1 MDEDVSRSQN
11 NFEEETSMKPS
22 ISLNLFIRV
31 LTILSL
37 CAGLIGSAGLTPRS
51 AQANVPPS
59 CSTTPLFTN
68 GNFVTGLGNGAG
80 GADTSSPPSDPFH
93 RGLGFLVD
101 PTQLQTSFPSGS
113 PRRARLADDFTVTSN
128 GWRPSALT
136 FYAYQTY
143 AISSSSSITGVIDLR
158 LWNGTPGEGGEVI
171 AGPVDA
177 TITNNQ
183 WTGVY
188 RAYSNDLG
196 NTDRPI
202 MAVTVNWPFSITT
215 LLPGTYWIEWGM
227 AGSPSF
233 TGPWVPA
240 VSFATSNNARQLDLT
255 SGEPGTW
262 APRGDYDVSDR
273 IAEFPFVICGDTI
286 PTPQITSLS
295 PDQAVA
301 GGAEFTLT
309 VNGSGFI
316 DGTGSDRSV
325 VHWNGSPIT
334 ATNFISSTQLTATIP
349 ASNIATAGTANV
361 TVVNPG
367 NLTSN
372 TAPFTITNPLPTI
385 SSISPATAVAGS
397 GGFTLVITGTN
408 FVTNSVVRWNGN
420 DRPTTFV
427 SSTQLT
433 AAIPA
438 SDVATAGTAN
448 VTVFNPAPGGGTS
461 NTATFTI
468 TNPSPTITTISPAT
482 TVAGSGGFTLTITG
496 TNFVTGAVVRW
507 NGNNR
512 TTGFVSSTV
521 LTATIPAS
529 DVATAGTAN
538 VTVFN
543 PAPGGG
549 TSNTA
554 TFTITNPSP
563 TITTISPST
572 TVAGS
577 GGFTL
582 TITGTNFVNSAK
594 VRWNGSDRP
603 TTFFS
608 STRLEAAIPASDVA
622 TAGTANVTVFNPAPG
637 GGESGAVTFTITN
650 PAPTISSI
658 SPATAVAGS
667 GGFTLTITGTNFV
680 NSSVVRWNG
689 SDRPTTFFS
698 STRLEAAIPASDVA
712 TAGTANV
719 TVFNPAPGGG
729 ESGAVTFTINNPAP
743 TISSISPATTVAGS
757 GNFTLTI
764 TGTNFVNGA
773 VVRWNGSDRT
783 TTFVSSTQ
791 LTAAIPASDVATA
804 GTANVTVFNPA
815 PGGGTSNTAIFTI
828 QASNPAPTISSI
840 SPATAVAGSDNF
852 TLTITGTNFVNGAV
866 VRWNGS
872 DRTTTFVSSTQLTAA
887 IPASDVATAG
897 TANVTVFNPAPGGGE
912 SGAVTFTIQDNTVGS
927 PQQYRVML
935 PLITR

>member
-1 MDEDVSRSQN
+1 
-11 NFEEETSMKPS
+11 
-22 ISLNLFIRV
+22 
-31 LTILSL
+31 
-37 CAGLIGSAGLTPRS
+37 
-51 AQANVPPS
+51 
-59 CSTTPLFTN
+59 
-68 GNFVTGLGNGAG
+68 
-80 GADTSSPPSDPFH
+80 
-93 RGLGFLVD
+93 
-101 PTQLQTSFPSGS
+101 
-113 PRRARLADDFTVTSN
+113 VTSN

-301 GGAEFTLT
+301 GGAGFTLT
-309 VNGSGFI
+309 VNGNGFI

-325 VHWNGSPIT
+325 VHWNGSPLT
-334 ATNFISSTQLTATIP
+334 TTFVSSTQLTATIP

-372 TAPFTITNPLPTI
+372 TVTFTITNPEPTIDTLSPSTTVAGSGGFTLTITGTNFVNGSVVRWNGSDRTTGFVSSTVLTATIPASDVATAGTANVTVFNPAPSGGTSNTATFTITNPLPTI
-385 SSISPATAVAGS
+385 SSISPSTAVAGSGGFTLTITGTNFVNGSVVRWNGSDRLTTFVSSTRLEAAIPASDVATAGTASVTVFNPAPGGGTSNTATFTIQASNPAPTITTISPSTTVAGSGGFTLTITGTNFVNGSVVRWNGSDRTTGFVSSTQLTATIPTSDIATAGTASVTVFNPAPGGGTSNTAPFTITNPAPTITTISPATAVAGS
-397 GGFTLVITGTN
+397 GGFTLTITGTN
-408 FVTNSVVRWNGN
+408 FVNSAKVRWNGS

-468 TNPSPTITTISPAT
+468 TNP
-482 TVAGSGGFTLTITG
+482 L
-496 TNFVTGAVVRW
+496 
-507 NGNNR
+507 
-512 TTGFVSSTV
+512 
-521 LTATIPAS
+521 
-529 DVATAGTAN
+529 
-538 VTVFN
+538 
-543 PAPGGG
+543 
-549 TSNTA
+549 
-554 TFTITNPSP
+554 
-563 TITTISPST
+563 
-572 TVAGS
+572 
-577 GGFTL
+577 
-582 TITGTNFVNSAK
+582 
-594 VRWNGSDRP
+594 
-603 TTFFS
+603 
-608 STRLEAAIPASDVA
+608 
-622 TAGTANVTVFNPAPG
+622 
-637 GGESGAVTFTITN
+637 
-650 PAPTISSI
+650 PTISSI
-658 SPATAVAGS
+658 SPATVVTGS

-689 SDRPTTFFS
+689 SDRP
-698 STRLEAAIPASDVA
+698 
-712 TAGTANV
+712 
-719 TVFNPAPGGG
+719 
-729 ESGAVTFTINNPAP
+729 
-743 TISSISPATTVAGS
+743 
-757 GNFTLTI
+757 
-764 TGTNFVNGA
+764 
-773 VVRWNGSDRT
+773 
-783 TTFVSSTQ
+783 
-791 LTAAIPASDVATA
+791 
-804 GTANVTVFNPA
+804 
-815 PGGGTSNTAIFTI
+815 
-828 QASNPAPTISSI
+828 
-840 SPATAVAGSDNF
+840 
-852 TLTITGTNFVNGAV
+852 
-866 VRWNGS
+866 
-872 DRTTTFVSSTQLTAA
+872 TTFVSSTQLTAA

>member
-1 MDEDVSRSQN
+1 LSIVVKCNVPHDESVSRPRN
-11 NFEEETSMKPS
+11 NFEEETSMKIS
-22 ISLNLFIRV
+22 ISFNLFIRA

-37 CAGLIGSAGLTPRS
+37 CAGLIGSVGLAPRS
-51 AQANVPPS
+51 ARANVQPS

-68 GNFVTGLGNGAG
+68 GTFITGENNGAG
-80 GADTSSPPSDPFH
+80 GANTSSPPSGYQ
-93 RGLGFLVD
+93 GLGFLVD
-101 PTQLQTSFPSGS
+101 PTRVQTSVPSGS
-113 PRRARLADDFTVTSN
+113 PTRARLADDFTVTGN

-136 FYAYQTY
+136 FYAYQTG
-143 AISSSSSITGVIDLR
+143 AITSSSSITGVIDLR
-158 LWNGTPGEGGEVI
+158 LWNGTPGAGGEVI

-188 RAYSNDLG
+188 RVYSDSLE

-202 MAVTVNWPFSITT
+202 MAVTVNWPFTITT
-215 LLPGTYWIEWGM
+215 LLTGTYWIEWGM
-227 AGSPSF
+227 AGNPSL

-240 VSFATSNNARQLDLT
+240 VSFATDNNARQLNLT
-255 SGEPGTW
+255 NGEPGTW
-262 APRGDYDVSDR
+262 APRGDYAEINS
-273 IAEFPFVICGDTI
+273 IAEFPFVICGSEV
-286 PTPQITSLS
+286 PAPQITSLS

-325 VHWNGSPIT
+325 VHWNGSPR
-334 ATNFISSTQLTATIP
+334 ATTFVSSTVLTATIP
-349 ASNIATAGTANV
+349 ASDIATAGTANV

-372 TAPFTITNPLPTI
+372 TA
-385 SSISPATAVAGS
+385 
-397 GGFTLVITGTN
+397 
-408 FVTNSVVRWNGN
+408 
-420 DRPTTFV
+420 
-427 SSTQLT
+427 
-433 AAIPA
+433 
-438 SDVATAGTAN
+438 
-448 VTVFNPAPGGGTS
+448 
-461 NTATFTI
+461 TFTI
-468 TNPSPTITTISPAT
+468 TNPAPTITAISPAT
-482 TVAGSGGFTLTITG
+482 A
-496 TNFVTGAVVRW
+496 
-507 NGNNR
+507 
-512 TTGFVSSTV
+512 
-521 LTATIPAS
+521 
-529 DVATAGTAN
+529 
-538 VTVFN
+538 
-543 PAPGGG
+543 
-549 TSNTA
+549 
-554 TFTITNPSP
+554 
-563 TITTISPST
+563 
-572 TVAGS
+572 VAGS

-582 TITGTNFVNSAK
+582 TITGTNFVNGSV
-594 VRWNGSDRP
+594 VRWNGSPRT
-603 TTFFS
+603 TTFVS
-608 STRLEAAIPASDVA
+608 STRLEAAIPASDIV

-637 GGESGAVTFTITN
+637 GGESGAVTFTINN

-667 GGFTLTITGTNFV
+667 GNFTLTITGTNFV
-680 NSSVVRWNG
+680 NGAVVRWNG
-689 SDRPTTFFS
+689 NPRPTTFVS
-698 STRLEAAIPASDVA
+698 STQLTAAIPASDIA

-757 GNFTLTI
+757 GGFTLTI
-764 TGTNFVNGA
+764 TGTNFVTNS
-773 VVRWNGSDRT
+773 VVRWNGSPRA

-791 LTAAIPASDVATA
+791 LTAAIPASDIATA

-912 SGAVTFTIQDNTVGS
+912 SGAVTFTITNPAPTISSISPATAVAGSGGFTLVITGTNFVTNSVVRWNGSPRATTFVSSTQLTAAIPASDVATAGTANVTVFNPAPGGGESGAVTFTIQDNTVGS

>member
-1 MDEDVSRSQN
+1 MDEGVSRPRN

-316 DGTGSDRSV
+316 YGTGSDRSV

-372 TAPFTITNPLPTI
+372 TAPFTITNPAPTI
-385 SSISPATAVAGS
+385 TTISPATAVAGS
-397 GGFTLVITGTN
+397 GGFTLTITGTN
-408 FVTNSVVRWNGN
+408 FVNGSVVRWNGS
-420 DRPTTFV
+420 DRTTGFV
-427 SSTQLT
+427 SSTVLT
-433 AAIPA
+433 ATIPA

-468 TNPSPTITTISPAT
+468 TNPSPTITTISPSTA
-482 TVAGSGGFTLTITG
+482 VAGSGGFTLVITG
-496 TNFVTGAVVRW
+496 TNFVNGSVVRW

-563 TITTISPST
+563 TITTISPAT
-572 TVAGS
+572 AVAGS

-582 TITGTNFVNSAK
+582 TVTGTNFVTGSV
-594 VRWNGSDRP
+594 VRWNGNDRP
-603 TTFFS
+603 TTFVS
-608 STRLEAAIPASDVA
+608 STQLTAAIPASDIA

-637 GGESGAVTFTITN
+637 GGESGAVTFTINN

>member
-1 MDEDVSRSQN
+1 
-11 NFEEETSMKPS
+11 MKIS
-22 ISLNLFIRV
+22 ISFNLFIRA

-37 CAGLIGSAGLTPRS
+37 CAGLIGSVGLAPRS
-51 AQANVPPS
+51 AQANVQPS

-68 GNFVTGLGNGAG
+68 GTFITGENNGAG
-80 GADTSSPPSDPFH
+80 GANTSSPPSGYQ
-93 RGLGFLVD
+93 GLGFLVD
-101 PTQLQTSFPSGS
+101 PTRVQTSVPSGS
-113 PRRARLADDFTVTSN
+113 PTRARLADDFTVTGN

-136 FYAYQTY
+136 FYAYQTG
-143 AISSSSSITGVIDLR
+143 AITSSSSITGVIDLR
-158 LWNGTPGEGGEVI
+158 LWNGTPGAGGEVI

-188 RAYSNDLG
+188 RVYSDSLE

-202 MAVTVNWPFSITT
+202 MAVTVNWPFTITT
-215 LLPGTYWIEWGM
+215 LLTGTYWIEWGM

-240 VSFATSNNARQLDLT
+240 VSFATDNNARQLDLT
-255 SGEPGTW
+255 DGEPGTW
-262 APRGDYDVSDR
+262 APRGDYAEINS
-273 IAEFPFVICGDTI
+273 IAEFPFVICGSEV
-286 PTPQITSLS
+286 PAPQITSLS

-316 DGTGSDRSV
+316 YGTGSDRSV

-372 TAPFTITNPLPTI
+372 TAPFTITNPAPTI
-385 SSISPATAVAGS
+385 TTISPATAVAGS
-397 GGFTLVITGTN
+397 GGFTLTITGTN
-408 FVTNSVVRWNGN
+408 FVNGSVVRWNGSP
-420 DRPTTFV
+420 RTTTFV
-427 SSTQLT
+427 SSTRLEV
-433 AAIPA
+433 AIPA

-448 VTVFNPAPGGGTS
+448 VTVFNPAPGGGES
-461 NTATFTI
+461 GAATFTI
-468 TNPSPTITTISPAT
+468 TNPSPTISSISPAT

-496 TNFVTGAVVRW
+496 TNFVNNSVVRW
-507 NGNNR
+507 NG
-512 TTGFVSSTV
+512 
-521 LTATIPAS
+521 I
-529 DVATAGTAN
+529 
-538 VTVFN
+538 
-543 PAPGGG
+543 
-549 TSNTA
+549 
-554 TFTITNPSP
+554 
-563 TITTISPST
+563 
-572 TVAGS
+572 
-577 GGFTL
+577 
-582 TITGTNFVNSAK
+582 
-594 VRWNGSDRP
+594 DRL
-603 TTFFS
+603 TTFVS

-637 GGESGAVTFTITN
+637 GGESGAATFTITN
-650 PAPTISSI
+650 PSPTISSI

-680 NSSVVRWNG
+680 NGSVVRWNG
-689 SDRPTTFFS
+689 SPRTTTFVSSTRLEAAIPASDIVTAGTANVTVFNPAPGGGESGAATFTITNPSPTISSISPATAVAGSGGFTLTITGTNFVNGSVVRWNGSPRTTTFVS

-729 ESGAVTFTINNPAP
+729 TSNTATFTIQASNPVP
-743 TISSISPATTVAGS
+743 TITAINPSSAVAGS
-757 GNFTLTI
+757 GGFTLTI
-764 TGTNFVNGA
+764 TGTNFVNSS
-773 VVRWNGSDRT
+773 VVRWNGSDR
-783 TTFVSSTQ
+783 
-791 LTAAIPASDVATA
+791 P
-804 GTANVTVFNPA
+804 
-815 PGGGTSNTAIFTI
+815 
-828 QASNPAPTISSI
+828 
-840 SPATAVAGSDNF
+840 
-852 TLTITGTNFVNGAV
+852 
-866 VRWNGS
+866 
-872 DRTTTFVSSTQLTAA
+872 TTFVSSTQLTAA

-912 SGAVTFTIQDNTVGS
+912 SGAATFTIQDNTVGS

>member
-1 MDEDVSRSQN
+1 
-11 NFEEETSMKPS
+11 MKPS
-22 ISLNLFIRV
+22 ISLNLFIRA

-37 CAGLIGSAGLTPRS
+37 CAGLIGVAGLTPRS
-51 AQANVPPS
+51 AQANVQPS

-68 GNFVTGLGNGAG
+68 GTFITGENNGAG

-385 SSISPATAVAGS
+385 SSISPATTVAGS
-397 GGFTLVITGTN
+397 GGFTLTITGTN
-408 FVTNSVVRWNGN
+408 FVTNSVVRWNGS
-420 DRPTTFV
+420 DRLTTFVSSTRLEAAISASDVATAGTANVTVFNPTPGGGESGAVTFTINNPAPTISSISPATAVAGNGGFTLTITGTNFVTNSVVRWNGSNRTTTFV

-549 TSNTA
+549 ESGAA
-554 TFTITNPSP
+554 TFTITNPS
-563 TITTISPST
+563 
-572 TVAGS
+572 
-577 GGFTL
+577 
-582 TITGTNFVNSAK
+582 
-594 VRWNGSDRP
+594 
-603 TTFFS
+603 
-608 STRLEAAIPASDVA
+608 
-622 TAGTANVTVFNPAPG
+622 
-637 GGESGAVTFTITN
+637 
-650 PAPTISSI
+650 PTISSI

-680 NSSVVRWNG
+680 N
-689 SDRPTTFFS
+689 
-698 STRLEAAIPASDVA
+698 
-712 TAGTANV
+712 
-719 TVFNPAPGGG
+719 
-729 ESGAVTFTINNPAP
+729 
-743 TISSISPATTVAGS
+743 
-757 GNFTLTI
+757 
-764 TGTNFVNGA
+764 GA
-773 VVRWNGSDRT
+773 VVRWNGSPRP

-791 LTAAIPASDVATA
+791 LTAAIPASD
-804 GTANVTVFNPA
+804 
-815 PGGGTSNTAIFTI
+815 I
-828 QASNPAPTISSI
+828 
-840 SPATAVAGSDNF
+840 
-852 TLTITGTNFVNGAV
+852 
-866 VRWNGS
+866 
-872 DRTTTFVSSTQLTAA
+872 
-887 IPASDVATAG
+887 ATAG

>member
-1 MDEDVSRSQN
+1 
-11 NFEEETSMKPS
+11 MKIS
-22 ISLNLFIRV
+22 ISFNLFIRA

-37 CAGLIGSAGLTPRS
+37 CAGLIGSVGLAPRS
-51 AQANVPPS
+51 AQANVQPS

-68 GNFVTGLGNGAG
+68 GTFITGENNGAG
-80 GADTSSPPSDPFH
+80 GANTSSPPSGYQ
-93 RGLGFLVD
+93 GLGFLVD
-101 PTQLQTSFPSGS
+101 PTRVQTSVPSGS
-113 PRRARLADDFTVTSN
+113 PTRARLADDFTVTGN

-136 FYAYQTY
+136 FYAYQTG
-143 AISSSSSITGVIDLR
+143 AITSSSSITGVIDLR
-158 LWNGTPGEGGEVI
+158 LWNGTPGAGGEVI

-188 RAYSNDLG
+188 RVYSDSLE

-202 MAVTVNWPFSITT
+202 MAVTVNWPFTITT
-215 LLPGTYWIEWGM
+215 LLTGTYWIEWGM

-240 VSFATSNNARQLDLT
+240 VSFATDNNARQLDLT
-255 SGEPGTW
+255 DGEPGTW
-262 APRGDYDVSDR
+262 APRGDYAEINS
-273 IAEFPFVICGDTI
+273 IAEFPFVICGSEV
-286 PTPQITSLS
+286 PAPQITSLS

-316 DGTGSDRSV
+316 YGTGSDRSV

-372 TAPFTITNPLPTI
+372 TAPFTITNPAPTI
-385 SSISPATAVAGS
+385 TTISPATAVAGS
-397 GGFTLVITGTN
+397 GGFTLTITGTN
-408 FVTNSVVRWNGN
+408 FVNGSVVRWNGSP
-420 DRPTTFV
+420 RTTTFV
-427 SSTQLT
+427 SSTRLEV
-433 AAIPA
+433 AIPA

-468 TNPSPTITTISPAT
+468 TNPAPTITAISPAT

-496 TNFVTGAVVRW
+496 TNFVNNSVVRW
-507 NGNNR
+507 NG
-512 TTGFVSSTV
+512 
-521 LTATIPAS
+521 I
-529 DVATAGTAN
+529 
-538 VTVFN
+538 
-543 PAPGGG
+543 
-549 TSNTA
+549 
-554 TFTITNPSP
+554 
-563 TITTISPST
+563 
-572 TVAGS
+572 
-577 GGFTL
+577 
-582 TITGTNFVNSAK
+582 
-594 VRWNGSDRP
+594 DRL
-603 TTFFS
+603 TTFVS

-637 GGESGAVTFTITN
+637 GGESGAATFTITN
-650 PAPTISSI
+650 PSPTISSI

-680 NSSVVRWNG
+680 NGSVVRWNG
-689 SDRPTTFFS
+689 SPRTTTFVSSTRLEAAIPASDIVTAGTANVTVFNPVPGGGESGAATFTITNPSPTISSISPATAVAGSGGFTLTITGTNFVNGSVVRWNGSPRTTTFVS

-729 ESGAVTFTINNPAP
+729 TSNTATFTIQASNPVP
-743 TISSISPATTVAGS
+743 TITAINPSSAVAGS
-757 GNFTLTI
+757 GGFTLTI
-764 TGTNFVNGA
+764 TGTNFVNGS
-773 VVRWNGSDRT
+773 VVRWNGSPRT
-783 TTFVSSTQ
+783 TTFVSSTR
-791 LTAAIPASDVATA
+791 LEAAIPASDVATA

-815 PGGGTSNTAIFTI
+815 PGGGTSNTATFTI
-828 QASNPAPTISSI
+828 QASNPVPTITAINPSS
-840 SPATAVAGSDNF
+840 AVAGSGGF
-852 TLTITGTNFVNGAV
+852 TLTITGTNFVNSSV

-872 DRTTTFVSSTQLTAA
+872 DRPTTFVSSTQLTAA

-912 SGAVTFTIQDNTVGS
+912 SGAATFTIQDNTVGS

>member
-1 MDEDVSRSQN
+1 
-11 NFEEETSMKPS
+11 MKPS

-301 GGAEFTLT
+301 GGAGFTLT
-309 VNGSGFI
+309 VNGNGFI

-325 VHWNGSPIT
+325 VHWNGSPLT
-334 ATNFISSTQLTATIP
+334 TTFVSSTQLTATIP

-372 TAPFTITNPLPTI
+372 TVTFTITNPEPTI
-385 SSISPATAVAGS
+385 DTLSPATAVAGS
-397 GGFTLVITGTN
+397 GGFTLTITGTN
-408 FVTNSVVRWNGN
+408 FVTNSVVRWNGSDRTTGFVSSTVLTATIPASDVATAGTASVTVFN
-420 DRPTTFV
+420 PAPGGGTSNTATFTIQASNPAPTITTISPSTTVAGSGGFTLTITGTNFVNGSVVRWNGSDRTTGFVSSTVLTATIPASDVATAGTASVTVFNPAPGGGTSNTAPFTITNPAPTITTISPATAVAGSGGFTLTITGTNFVNSAKVRWNGSDRPTTFV

-433 AAIPA
+433 ATIPASDVATAGTANVTVFNPAPSGGTSNAATFTITNPSPTITTISPSTAVAGSSGFTLTITGTNFVNGSVVRWNGSDRTTGFVSSTRLEAAIPA

-448 VTVFNPAPGGGTS
+448 VTVFNPTPGGGTS
-461 NTATFTI
+461 NAATFTI
-468 TNPSPTITTISPAT
+468 TNPSPTITTISPST
-482 TVAGSGGFTLTITG
+482 TVAGSSGFTLTITG
-496 TNFVTGAVVRW
+496 TNFVNGSVVRW
-507 NGNNR
+507 NGSDR

-543 PAPGGG
+543 P
-549 TSNTA
+549 T
-554 TFTITNPSP
+554 
-563 TITTISPST
+563 
-572 TVAGS
+572 
-577 GGFTL
+577 
-582 TITGTNFVNSAK
+582 
-594 VRWNGSDRP
+594 
-603 TTFFS
+603 
-608 STRLEAAIPASDVA
+608 
-622 TAGTANVTVFNPAPG
+622 
-637 GGESGAVTFTITN
+637 
-650 PAPTISSI
+650 
-658 SPATAVAGS
+658 
-667 GGFTLTITGTNFV
+667 
-680 NSSVVRWNG
+680 
-689 SDRPTTFFS
+689 
-698 STRLEAAIPASDVA
+698 
-712 TAGTANV
+712 
-719 TVFNPAPGGG
+719 
-729 ESGAVTFTINNPAP
+729 
-743 TISSISPATTVAGS
+743 
-757 GNFTLTI
+757 
-764 TGTNFVNGA
+764 
-773 VVRWNGSDRT
+773 
-783 TTFVSSTQ
+783 
-791 LTAAIPASDVATA
+791 
-804 GTANVTVFNPA
+804 
-815 PGGGTSNTAIFTI
+815 
-828 QASNPAPTISSI
+828 
-840 SPATAVAGSDNF
+840 
-852 TLTITGTNFVNGAV
+852 
-866 VRWNGS
+866 
-872 DRTTTFVSSTQLTAA
+872 
-887 IPASDVATAG
+887 
-897 TANVTVFNPAPGGGE
+897 PGGGE

>member
-1 MDEDVSRSQN
+1 MDEGVSRPRN

-113 PRRARLADDFTVTSN
+113 PRRARLADDFTVTGN

-136 FYAYQTY
+136 FYAYQTG
-143 AISSSSSITGVIDLR
+143 AITSPSSITGVIDLR
-158 LWNGTPGEGGEVI
+158 LWNGTPGAGGEVI

-188 RAYSNDLG
+188 RVYSNDLG

-301 GGAEFTLT
+301 GGAGFTLT
-309 VNGSGFI
+309 VNGNGFI

-325 VHWNGSPIT
+325 VHWNGSPLT
-334 ATNFISSTQLTATIP
+334 TTFVSSTQLTATIP
-349 ASNIATAGTANV
+349 TSDIATAGTANV

-372 TAPFTITNPLPTI
+372 TVPFTITNP
-385 SSISPATAVAGS
+385 A
-397 GGFTLVITGTN
+397 
-408 FVTNSVVRWNGN
+408 
-420 DRPTTFV
+420 
-427 SSTQLT
+427 
-433 AAIPA
+433 
-438 SDVATAGTAN
+438 
-448 VTVFNPAPGGGTS
+448 
-461 NTATFTI
+461 
-468 TNPSPTITTISPAT
+468 PTITTISPAT
-482 TVAGSGGFTLTITG
+482 AVAGSGGFTLTITG
-496 TNFVTGAVVRW
+496 TNFVNSAKVRW
-507 NGNNR
+507 NGSDR

-549 TSNTA
+549 ESGA
-554 TFTITNPSP
+554 VTFTINNPAP
-563 TITTISPST
+563 TISSISPAT

-582 TITGTNFVNSAK
+582 VITGTNFVTNSV
-594 VRWNGSDRP
+594 VRWNGSDRT
-603 TTFFS
+603 TTFVS
-608 STRLEAAIPASDVA
+608 STQLTAAIPASDVA

-637 GGESGAVTFTITN
+637 GGESGAVTFTINN
-650 PAPTISSI
+650 PVPTISSI

-667 GGFTLTITGTNFV
+667 GNFTLTITGTNFV
-680 NSSVVRWNG
+680 NGSVVRWNG
-689 SDRPTTFFS
+689 SDRPTTFVS
-698 STRLEAAIPASDVA
+698 STQLTAAIPASDVA

-757 GNFTLTI
+757 GGFTLTITGTNFVTNSVVRWNGSPRATTFVSSTRLEAAIPASDVATAGTASVTVFNPAPGGGTSNTATFTIQASNPAPTITTISPSTTVAGSGGFTLTI
-764 TGTNFVNGA
+764 TGTNFVNGS

-783 TTFVSSTQ
+783 TGFVSSTV

-815 PGGGTSNTAIFTI
+815 PGGGTSNTATFTI
-828 QASNPAPTISSI
+828 TNPLPTISSI
-840 SPATAVAGSDNF
+840 SPATVVTGSGGF
-852 TLTITGTNFVNGAV
+852 TLTITGTNFVNSSV

-872 DRTTTFVSSTQLTAA
+872 DRPTTFVSSTQLTAA

>member
-1 MDEDVSRSQN
+1 
-11 NFEEETSMKPS
+11 
-22 ISLNLFIRV
+22 
-31 LTILSL
+31 
-37 CAGLIGSAGLTPRS
+37 
-51 AQANVPPS
+51 
-59 CSTTPLFTN
+59 
-68 GNFVTGLGNGAG
+68 
-80 GADTSSPPSDPFH
+80 
-93 RGLGFLVD
+93 
-101 PTQLQTSFPSGS
+101 
-113 PRRARLADDFTVTSN
+113 
-128 GWRPSALT
+128 
-136 FYAYQTY
+136 
-143 AISSSSSITGVIDLR
+143 
-158 LWNGTPGEGGEVI
+158 
-171 AGPVDA
+171 
-177 TITNNQ
+177 
-183 WTGVY
+183 
-188 RAYSNDLG
+188 
-196 NTDRPI
+196 
-202 MAVTVNWPFSITT
+202 
-215 LLPGTYWIEWGM
+215 M

-295 PDQAVA
+295 LDQAVA
-301 GGAEFTLT
+301 GGAGFTLT
-309 VNGSGFI
+309 VNGNGFI

-325 VHWNGSPIT
+325 VHWNGSPLT
-334 ATNFISSTQLTATIP
+334 TTFVSSTQLTATIP

-372 TAPFTITNPLPTI
+372 T
-385 SSISPATAVAGS
+385 V
-397 GGFTLVITGTN
+397 
-408 FVTNSVVRWNGN
+408 
-420 DRPTTFV
+420 
-427 SSTQLT
+427 
-433 AAIPA
+433 
-438 SDVATAGTAN
+438 
-448 VTVFNPAPGGGTS
+448 
-461 NTATFTI
+461 TFTI
-468 TNPSPTITTISPAT
+468 TNPEPTID
-482 TVAGSGGFTLTITG
+482 TL
-496 TNFVTGAVVRW
+496 
-507 NGNNR
+507 
-512 TTGFVSSTV
+512 
-521 LTATIPAS
+521 
-529 DVATAGTAN
+529 
-538 VTVFN
+538 
-543 PAPGGG
+543 
-549 TSNTA
+549 
-554 TFTITNPSP
+554 
-563 TITTISPST
+563 SPST

-582 TITGTNFVNSAK
+582 TITGTNFVNNSV
-594 VRWNGSDRP
+594 VRWNGIDRL
-603 TTFFS
+603 TTFVS

-637 GGESGAVTFTITN
+637 GGESGAATFTITN
-650 PAPTISSI
+650 PSPTISSI

-680 NSSVVRWNG
+680 NNSVVRWNG
-689 SDRPTTFFS
+689 IDRLTTFVS

-729 ESGAVTFTINNPAP
+729 ESGAATFTITNPSPTISSISPATAVAGSGGFTLTITGTNFVNGSVVRWNGSPRTTTFVSSTRLEAAIPASDIVTAGTANVTVFNPAPGGGESGAATFTINNPAP

-815 PGGGTSNTAIFTI
+815 PGGGTSNTATFTI
-828 QASNPAPTISSI
+828 TNPLPTISSI
-840 SPATAVAGSDNF
+840 SPATAVAGSGGF
-852 TLTITGTNFVNGAV
+852 TLTITGTNFVNSAK

-872 DRTTTFVSSTQLTAA
+872 DRPTTFVSSTQLTAA

>member
-1 MDEDVSRSQN
+1 
-11 NFEEETSMKPS
+11 MKIS
-22 ISLNLFIRV
+22 ISFNLFIRA

-37 CAGLIGSAGLTPRS
+37 CAGLIGSVGLAPRS
-51 AQANVPPS
+51 AQANVQPS

-68 GNFVTGLGNGAG
+68 GTFITGENNGAG
-80 GADTSSPPSDPFH
+80 GANTSSPPSGYQ
-93 RGLGFLVD
+93 GLGFLVD
-101 PTQLQTSFPSGS
+101 PTRVQTSVPSGS
-113 PRRARLADDFTVTSN
+113 PTRARLADDFTVTGN

-136 FYAYQTY
+136 FYAYQTG
-143 AISSSSSITGVIDLR
+143 AITSSSSITGVIDLR
-158 LWNGTPGEGGEVI
+158 LWNGTPGAGGEVI

-188 RAYSNDLG
+188 RVYSDSLE

-202 MAVTVNWPFSITT
+202 MAVTVNWPFTITT
-215 LLPGTYWIEWGM
+215 LLTGTYWIEWGM

-240 VSFATSNNARQLDLT
+240 VSFATDNNARQLDLT
-255 SGEPGTW
+255 DGEPGTW
-262 APRGDYDVSDR
+262 APRGDYAEINS
-273 IAEFPFVICGDTI
+273 IAEFPFVICGSEV
-286 PTPQITSLS
+286 PAPQITSLS

-316 DGTGSDRSV
+316 YGTGSDRSV

-372 TAPFTITNPLPTI
+372 TAPFTITNPAPTI
-385 SSISPATAVAGS
+385 TTISPATAVAGG
-397 GGFTLVITGTN
+397 GGFTLTITGTN
-408 FVTNSVVRWNGN
+408 FVNGSVVRWNGSP
-420 DRPTTFV
+420 RTTTFV
-427 SSTQLT
+427 SSTRLEV
-433 AAIPA
+433 AIPA

-468 TNPSPTITTISPAT
+468 TNPAPTITAISPAT

-496 TNFVTGAVVRW
+496 TNFVNNSVVRW
-507 NGNNR
+507 NG
-512 TTGFVSSTV
+512 
-521 LTATIPAS
+521 I
-529 DVATAGTAN
+529 
-538 VTVFN
+538 
-543 PAPGGG
+543 
-549 TSNTA
+549 
-554 TFTITNPSP
+554 
-563 TITTISPST
+563 
-572 TVAGS
+572 
-577 GGFTL
+577 
-582 TITGTNFVNSAK
+582 
-594 VRWNGSDRP
+594 DRL
-603 TTFFS
+603 TTFVS

-637 GGESGAVTFTITN
+637 GGESGAATFTITN
-650 PAPTISSI
+650 PSPTISSI

-680 NSSVVRWNG
+680 NGSVVRWNG
-689 SDRPTTFFS
+689 SPRTTTFVS

-729 ESGAVTFTINNPAP
+729 TSNTATFTIQASNPVP
-743 TISSISPATTVAGS
+743 TITAINPSSAVAGS
-757 GNFTLTI
+757 GGFTLTI
-764 TGTNFVNGA
+764 TGTNFVNGS
-773 VVRWNGSDRT
+773 VVRWNGSPRT
-783 TTFVSSTQ
+783 TTFVSSTR
-791 LTAAIPASDVATA
+791 LEAAIPASDVATA

-815 PGGGTSNTAIFTI
+815 PGGGTSNTATFTI
-828 QASNPAPTISSI
+828 QASNPVPTITAINPSS
-840 SPATAVAGSDNF
+840 AVAGSGGF
-852 TLTITGTNFVNGAV
+852 TLTITGTNFVNSSV

-872 DRTTTFVSSTQLTAA
+872 DRPTTFVSSTQLTAA

-912 SGAVTFTIQDNTVGS
+912 SGAATFTIQDNTVGS

>member
-1 MDEDVSRSQN
+1 
-11 NFEEETSMKPS
+11 MKIS
-22 ISLNLFIRV
+22 ISFNLFIRA

-37 CAGLIGSAGLTPRS
+37 CAGLIGSVGLAPRS
-51 AQANVPPS
+51 ARANVQPS

-68 GNFVTGLGNGAG
+68 GTFITGENNGAG
-80 GADTSSPPSDPFH
+80 GANTSSPPSGYQ
-93 RGLGFLVD
+93 GLGFLVD
-101 PTQLQTSFPSGS
+101 PTRVQTSVPSGS
-113 PRRARLADDFTVTSN
+113 PTRARLADDFTVTGN

-136 FYAYQTY
+136 FYAYQTG
-143 AISSSSSITGVIDLR
+143 AITSSSSITGVIDLR
-158 LWNGTPGEGGEVI
+158 LWNGTPGAGGEVI

-188 RAYSNDLG
+188 RVYSDSLE

-202 MAVTVNWPFSITT
+202 MAVTVNWPFTITT
-215 LLPGTYWIEWGM
+215 LLTGTYWIEWGM
-227 AGSPSF
+227 AGNPSL

-240 VSFATSNNARQLDLT
+240 VSFATDNNARQLNLT
-255 SGEPGTW
+255 NGEPGTW
-262 APRGDYDVSDR
+262 APRGDYAEINS
-273 IAEFPFVICGDTI
+273 IAEFPFVICGSEV

-301 GGAEFTLT
+301 GGAGFTLT

-325 VHWNGSPIT
+325 VHWNGSPR
-334 ATNFISSTQLTATIP
+334 ATTFVSSTQLTATIP
-349 ASNIATAGTANV
+349 ASDIATAGTANV

-372 TAPFTITNPLPTI
+372 TATFTITNPSPTI
-385 SSISPATAVAGS
+385 TTISPSTTVAGS

-408 FVTNSVVRWNGN
+408 FVNGSVVRWNGN
-420 DRPTTFV
+420 PRPTTFVSSTQLTAAIPASDVATAGTASVTVFNPVPGGGESDAVTFTINNPAPTITTISPATTVAGSGNFTLTITGTNFVNGAVVRWNGNPRPTTFV

-448 VTVFNPAPGGGTS
+448 VTVFNPVPGGGES
-461 NTATFTI
+461 GAVTFTI
-468 TNPSPTITTISPAT
+468 NNPAPTISSISPAT

-496 TNFVTGAVVRW
+496 TNFVT
-507 NGNNR
+507 N
-512 TTGFVSSTV
+512 
-521 LTATIPAS
+521 
-529 DVATAGTAN
+529 
-538 VTVFN
+538 
-543 PAPGGG
+543 
-549 TSNTA
+549 
-554 TFTITNPSP
+554 
-563 TITTISPST
+563 
-572 TVAGS
+572 
-577 GGFTL
+577 
-582 TITGTNFVNSAK
+582 
-594 VRWNGSDRP
+594 
-603 TTFFS
+603 
-608 STRLEAAIPASDVA
+608 
-622 TAGTANVTVFNPAPG
+622 
-637 GGESGAVTFTITN
+637 
-650 PAPTISSI
+650 
-658 SPATAVAGS
+658 
-667 GGFTLTITGTNFV
+667 
-680 NSSVVRWNG
+680 SVVRWNG
-689 SDRPTTFFS
+689 SPRATTFVS

-872 DRTTTFVSSTQLTAA
+872 DRTTTFVSSTRLEAA
-887 IPASDVATAG
+887 IPASDIATAG

>member
-1 MDEDVSRSQN
+1 
-11 NFEEETSMKPS
+11 MKRS
-22 ISLNLFIRV
+22 ISFNLFIRA

-51 AQANVPPS
+51 AQSQCPAIVLHH
-59 CSTTPLFTN
+59 TTVHQRHLHHREQTMEQEAP
-68 GNFVTGLGNGAG
+68 
-80 GADTSSPPSDPFH
+80 DTSSPPGPVIT
-93 RGLGFLVD
+93 GLGFLVD
-101 PTQLQTSFPSGS
+101 PTRNCS
-113 PRRARLADDFTVTSN
+113 PLPLASHRARLADDFTVTGN
-128 GWRPSALT
+128 GWRPNAITL
-136 FYAYQTY
+136 YAYQINSGTT
-143 AISSSSSITGVIDLR
+143 SPITGVVDLR
-158 LWNGTPGEGGEVI
+158 LWNGTPGEGGTVI
-171 AGPVDA
+171 AGPVTA

-188 RAYSNDLG
+188 RVPSNDL
-196 NTDRPI
+196 TQTSRPI
-202 MAVTVNWPFSITT
+202 MAVTINWPFTITT
-215 LLPGTYWIEWGM
+215 LLTGTYWLEWGM
-227 AGSPSF
+227 AGSASLS
-233 TGPWVPA
+233 GPWVPPTNA
-240 VSFATSNNARQLDLT
+240 ATGDNARQLNLT
-255 SGEPGTW
+255 GGEPGTW
-262 APRGDYDVSDR
+262 APRNDYTSGRTVGL
-273 IAEFPFVICGDTI
+273 PFVICGDTI

-325 VHWNGSPIT
+325 VHWNGSPR
-334 ATNFISSTQLTATIP
+334 ATTFVSSTVLTATIP
-349 ASNIATAGTANV
+349 ASDIATAGTANV

-372 TAPFTITNPLPTI
+372 TA
-385 SSISPATAVAGS
+385 
-397 GGFTLVITGTN
+397 
-408 FVTNSVVRWNGN
+408 
-420 DRPTTFV
+420 
-427 SSTQLT
+427 
-433 AAIPA
+433 
-438 SDVATAGTAN
+438 
-448 VTVFNPAPGGGTS
+448 
-461 NTATFTI
+461 TFTI
-468 TNPSPTITTISPAT
+468 TNPAPTITAISPAT
-482 TVAGSGGFTLTITG
+482 A
-496 TNFVTGAVVRW
+496 
-507 NGNNR
+507 
-512 TTGFVSSTV
+512 
-521 LTATIPAS
+521 
-529 DVATAGTAN
+529 
-538 VTVFN
+538 
-543 PAPGGG
+543 
-549 TSNTA
+549 
-554 TFTITNPSP
+554 
-563 TITTISPST
+563 
-572 TVAGS
+572 VAGS

-582 TITGTNFVNSAK
+582 TITGTNFVNGSV
-594 VRWNGSDRP
+594 VRWNGSPRT
-603 TTFFS
+603 TTFVS
-608 STRLEAAIPASDVA
+608 STRLEAAIPASDIV

-637 GGESGAVTFTITN
+637 GGESGAVTFTINN

-667 GGFTLTITGTNFV
+667 GNFTLTITGTNFVNGSVVRWNGSDRTTTFVSSTQLTAAIPASDIATAGTANVTVFNPAPGGGESDAVTFTINNPAPTISSISPATTVAGSGGFTLTITGTNFV
-680 NSSVVRWNG
+680 TNSVVRWNG
-689 SDRPTTFFS
+689 SPRPTTFVS
-698 STRLEAAIPASDVA
+698 STRLEAAIPASDIA

-743 TISSISPATTVAGS
+743 TISSISPATAVAGS

-764 TGTNFVNGA
+764 TGTNFVNGS

-872 DRTTTFVSSTQLTAA
+872 DRTTTFVSSTRLEAA
-887 IPASDVATAG
+887 IPASDIATAG

>member
-1 MDEDVSRSQN
+1 
-11 NFEEETSMKPS
+11 MKPF
-22 ISLNLFIRV
+22 ISFNLFIRA

-37 CAGLIGSAGLTPRS
+37 CAGLIGVAGLTPRS
-51 AQANVPPS
+51 AQANVQPS

-68 GNFVTGLGNGAG
+68 GTFITGENNGAG
-80 GADTSSPPSDPFH
+80 GANTSSPQGTDT
-93 RGLGFLVD
+93 GFGYLVD
-101 PTQLQTSFPSGS
+101 PTRTQGVPAG
-113 PRRARLADDFTVTSN
+113 PNRARLADDFTVTGN
-128 GWRPSALT
+128 GWRPTAITL
-136 FYAYQTY
+136 YAYQIDSGTTST
-143 AISSSSSITGVIDLR
+143 ISGVVDLR
-158 LWNGTPGEGGEVI
+158 LWNGTPGDGGTVI
-171 AGPVDA
+171 AGPVNA

-183 WTGVY
+183 WTNVY
-188 RAYSNDLG
+188 RVPSGDW
-196 NTDRPI
+196 TQTSRPI
-202 MAVTVNWPFSITT
+202 MAVTINWPFTITT
-215 LLPGTYWIEWGM
+215 LLTGTYWLEWGM
-227 AGSPSF
+227 EGSPSLS
-233 TGPWVPA
+233 GPWVPP
-240 VSFATSNNARQLDLT
+240 VSTGTSNNARQLDLT
-255 SGEPGTW
+255 GGEPGVW
-262 APRGDYDVSDR
+262 APRGDYTNTSNIV
-273 IAEFPFVICGDTI
+273 ELPFVICGSEV

-301 GGAEFTLT
+301 GGAGFTLT

-325 VHWNGSPIT
+325 VHWNGSPR
-334 ATNFISSTQLTATIP
+334 ATTFVSDTQLTATIP
-349 ASNIATAGTANV
+349 ASDIATAGTANV

-372 TAPFTITNPLPTI
+372 TATFTIN
-385 SSISPATAVAGS
+385 
-397 GGFTLVITGTN
+397 
-408 FVTNSVVRWNGN
+408 
-420 DRPTTFV
+420 
-427 SSTQLT
+427 
-433 AAIPA
+433 
-438 SDVATAGTAN
+438 
-448 VTVFNPAPGGGTS
+448 NPAP
-461 NTATFTI
+461 TI
-468 TNPSPTITTISPAT
+468 IVISPST

-496 TNFVTGAVVRW
+496 TNFVNGSVVRW
-507 NGNNR
+507 NGIDR
-512 TTGFVSSTV
+512 LTTFVSSTR
-521 LTATIPAS
+521 LEAGISAS

-572 TVAGS
+572 AVAGSGGFTLVITGTNFVNGSVVRWNGIDRLTTFVSSTRLEAAISASDVATAGTANVTVFNPAPGGGTSNAATFTITNPSPTITAISPSTTVAGSGGFTLTITGTNFVNGAVVRWNGSDRPTTFVSSTQLTAAIPASDVATAGTASVTVFNPAPGGGMSNTATFTIQASNPTPTITVISPATTVAGSGGFTLTITGTNFVNGSVVRWNGSDRTTGFVSSTVLTATIPASDVATAGTASVTVFNPAPGGGTSNTATFTITNPSPTISSISPATAVAGS

-603 TTFFS
+603 TTFVS

-637 GGESGAVTFTITN
+637 GGESGAATFTITN

-689 SDRPTTFFS
+689 SDRPTTFVS

-719 TVFNPAPGGG
+719 TVFNP
-729 ESGAVTFTINNPAP
+729 T
-743 TISSISPATTVAGS
+743 
-757 GNFTLTI
+757 
-764 TGTNFVNGA
+764 
-773 VVRWNGSDRT
+773 
-783 TTFVSSTQ
+783 
-791 LTAAIPASDVATA
+791 
-804 GTANVTVFNPA
+804 
-815 PGGGTSNTAIFTI
+815 
-828 QASNPAPTISSI
+828 
-840 SPATAVAGSDNF
+840 
-852 TLTITGTNFVNGAV
+852 
-866 VRWNGS
+866 
-872 DRTTTFVSSTQLTAA
+872 
-887 IPASDVATAG
+887 
-897 TANVTVFNPAPGGGE
+897 PGGGE

>member
-1 MDEDVSRSQN
+1 LSIVVKCNVPHDESVSRPRN
-11 NFEEETSMKPS
+11 NFEEETSMKIS
-22 ISLNLFIRV
+22 ISFNLFIRA

-37 CAGLIGSAGLTPRS
+37 CAGLIGSVGLAPRS
-51 AQANVPPS
+51 ARANVQPS

-68 GNFVTGLGNGAG
+68 GTFITGENNGAG
-80 GADTSSPPSDPFH
+80 GANTSSPPSGYQ
-93 RGLGFLVD
+93 GLGFLVD
-101 PTQLQTSFPSGS
+101 PTRVQTSVPSGS
-113 PRRARLADDFTVTSN
+113 PTRARLADDFTVTGN

-136 FYAYQTY
+136 FYAYQTG
-143 AISSSSSITGVIDLR
+143 AITSSSSITGVIDLR
-158 LWNGTPGEGGEVI
+158 LWNGTPGAGGEVI

-188 RAYSNDLG
+188 RVYSDSLE

-202 MAVTVNWPFSITT
+202 MAVTVNWPFTITT
-215 LLPGTYWIEWGM
+215 LLTGTYWIEWGM
-227 AGSPSF
+227 AGNPSL

-240 VSFATSNNARQLDLT
+240 VSFATDNNARQLNLT
-255 SGEPGTW
+255 NGEPGTW
-262 APRGDYDVSDR
+262 APRGDYAEINS
-273 IAEFPFVICGDTI
+273 IAEFPFVICGSEV
-286 PTPQITSLS
+286 PAPQITSLS

-325 VHWNGSPIT
+325 VHWNGSPR
-334 ATNFISSTQLTATIP
+334 ATTFVSSTVLTATIP
-349 ASNIATAGTANV
+349 ASDIATAGTANV

-372 TAPFTITNPLPTI
+372 TATFTITNPAPTITAISPATAVAGSGGFTLTITGTNFVNGSVVRWNGSPRTTTFVSSTRLEAAIPASDIVTAGTANVTVFNPAPGGGESGAVTFTINNPAPTI
-385 SSISPATAVAGS
+385 SSISPATAVAGSGNFTLTITGTNFVNGAVVRWNGSDRTTGFVSSTVLTATIPASDVATAGTANVTVFNPAPGGGESGAVTFTINNPAPTISSISPATTVAGS

-408 FVTNSVVRWNGN
+408 FVTNSVVRWNGS
-420 DRPTTFV
+420 DRTTTFV

-468 TNPSPTITTISPAT
+468 TNPAPTISSISPAT
-482 TVAGSGGFTLTITG
+482 AVAGSGGFTL
-496 TNFVTGAVVRW
+496 V
-507 NGNNR
+507 
-512 TTGFVSSTV
+512 
-521 LTATIPAS
+521 
-529 DVATAGTAN
+529 
-538 VTVFN
+538 
-543 PAPGGG
+543 
-549 TSNTA
+549 
-554 TFTITNPSP
+554 
-563 TITTISPST
+563 
-572 TVAGS
+572 
-577 GGFTL
+577 
-582 TITGTNFVNSAK
+582 ITGTNFVNSSV
-594 VRWNGSDRP
+594 VRWNGSPRP
-603 TTFFS
+603 TTFVS
-608 STRLEAAIPASDVA
+608 STQLTATIPAGDVA

-667 GGFTLTITGTNFV
+667 GGFTLVITGTNFV
-680 NSSVVRWNG
+680 TNSVVRWNG
-689 SDRPTTFFS
+689 SPR
-698 STRLEAAIPASDVA
+698 A
-712 TAGTANV
+712 
-719 TVFNPAPGGG
+719 
-729 ESGAVTFTINNPAP
+729 
-743 TISSISPATTVAGS
+743 
-757 GNFTLTI
+757 
-764 TGTNFVNGA
+764 
-773 VVRWNGSDRT
+773 
-783 TTFVSSTQ
+783 
-791 LTAAIPASDVATA
+791 
-804 GTANVTVFNPA
+804 
-815 PGGGTSNTAIFTI
+815 
-828 QASNPAPTISSI
+828 
-840 SPATAVAGSDNF
+840 
-852 TLTITGTNFVNGAV
+852 
-866 VRWNGS
+866 
-872 DRTTTFVSSTQLTAA
+872 TTFVSSTQLTAA